1 MDERRYK
8 DREEA
13 GHALAQELASIP
25 AENTVVYGLARGGVP
40 VAAVVASEL
49 RCPLDALLVRKI
61 GAPGNPELAL
71 GAITSYGGM
80 TVNER
85 IAGAMNV
92 SHDELDRLA
101 QKEREEANAQER
113 SIRGDTPAVSPE
125 GRNVILVD
133 DGLATGASMAAAV
146 QAMREAD
153 AARIIVAV
161 PVASSQAHERVVEL
175 ADEVHCLSTPA
186 SFSAVGQWYIDF
198 GQVTNDEVR
207 RLIKSHPN
215 GDCSTETS

>member
-1 MDERRYK
+1 MNDRRFT

-13 GHALAQELASIP
+13 GRALAQELATIP
-25 AENTVVYGLARGGVP
+25 TEDTVVYGLARGGVP

-49 RCPLDALLVRKI
+49 HCPLDALLVRKI

-71 GAITSYGGM
+71 GAITSYGGL

-85 IAGAMNV
+85 VARATNV
-92 SHDELDRLA
+92 PGDEIERLA
-101 QKEREEANAQER
+101 QKEREQANAQER
-113 SIRGDTPAVSPE
+113 SIRGETSAVSPE
-125 GRNVILVD
+125 GRTVVLVD

-146 QAMREAD
+146 RAMREAK

-161 PVASSQAHERVVEL
+161 PVASSEARERIAEL

-186 SFSAVGQWYIDF
+186 NFSAVGQWYVDF
-198 GQVTNDEVR
+198 GQVSNDEVR
-207 RLIKSHPN
+207 RLIAAHPN
-215 GDCSTETS
+215 G

>member
-1 MDERRYK
+1 MDERRYR
-8 DREEA
+8 DRQEA
-13 GHALAQELASIP
+13 GRALAQELASIP
-25 AENTVVYGLARGGVP
+25 SEHTVVYGLARGGVP

-49 RCPLDALLVRKI
+49 HCPLDALLVRKI

-80 TVNER
+80 TINER
-85 IAGAMNV
+85 VATGMNV
-92 SHDELDRLA
+92 SRDEIDRLA
-101 QKEREEANAQER
+101 EKERDKANTQEQ

-125 GRNVILVD
+125 GQTVILVD

-161 PVASSQAHERVVEL
+161 PVASSQARDRIVKL
-175 ADEVHCLSTPA
+175 ADDVHCLSTPA
-186 SFSAVGQWYIDF
+186 SFSAVGQWYVDF

-207 RLIKSHPN
+207 RLIQSHPN
-215 GDCSTETS
+215 G

>member
-1 MDERRYK
+1 MDERRYQ
-8 DREEA
+8 DRAEA
-13 GHALAQELASIP
+13 GRALAQELAPIP
-25 AENTVVYGLARGGVP
+25 AKNTVVYGLARGGVP

-49 RCPLDALLVRKI
+49 QCPLDALLVRKI

-85 IAGAMNV
+85 VAGAMNV
-92 SHDELDRLA
+92 SRDDIDRLA
-101 QKEREEANAQER
+101 QKEREEAKTQER

-125 GRNVILVD
+125 GRTVILVD

-153 AARIIVAV
+153 AARIVVAV
-161 PVASSQAHERVVEL
+161 PVASSQARDRIVKIV
-175 ADEVHCLSTPA
+175 DEVHCLSTPA
-186 SFSAVGQWYIDF
+186 SFSAVGQWYVDF
-198 GQVTNDEVR
+198 GQVANDEVR
-207 RLIKSHPN
+207 KIIQSHPN
-215 GDCSTETS
+215 G

>member
-1 MDERRYK
+1 MDERRYQ
-8 DREEA
+8 DRTEA
-13 GHALAQELASIP
+13 GRALAQELASIP

-40 VAAVVASEL
+40 VAVVVASEL
-49 RCPLDALLVRKI
+49 GCPLDALLVRKI

-85 IAGAMNV
+85 VASGMNV
-92 SHDELDRLA
+92 SRDEIDRLA
-101 QKEREEANAQER
+101 QKEREEAKTQER
-113 SIRGDTPAVSPE
+113 SIRGDNPAVSPE
-125 GRNVILVD
+125 GRTVILVD

-146 QAMREAD
+146 QAMREAA

-161 PVASSQAHERVVEL
+161 PVASSQARDRVARL

-186 SFSAVGQWYIDF
+186 SFSAVGQWYADF
-198 GQVTNDEVR
+198 GQVSNDAVR
-207 RLIKSHPN
+207 RLIQSHPN
-215 GDCSTETS
+215 G

>member
-1 MDERRYK
+1 MNERRYQ
-8 DREEA
+8 DRAEA
-13 GHALAQELASIP
+13 GRALAQELTSIP
-25 AENTVVYGLARGGVP
+25 TENTVVYGLARGGVP

-49 RCPLDALLVRKI
+49 GCPLDALLVRKI

-85 IAGAMNV
+85 VASGMNV
-92 SHDELDRLA
+92 SRDEIDRLA
-101 QKEREEANAQER
+101 QKEREEAKTQER
-113 SIRGDTPAVSPE
+113 SIRGDNPAVSPE
-125 GRNVILVD
+125 GRTVILVD

-146 QAMREAD
+146 QAMREAA

-161 PVASSQAHERVVEL
+161 PVASSQARDRVARL

-186 SFSAVGQWYIDF
+186 SFSAVGQWYADF
-198 GQVTNDEVR
+198 GQVSNDAVR
-207 RLIKSHPN
+207 RLIQSHPN
-215 GDCSTETS
+215 G